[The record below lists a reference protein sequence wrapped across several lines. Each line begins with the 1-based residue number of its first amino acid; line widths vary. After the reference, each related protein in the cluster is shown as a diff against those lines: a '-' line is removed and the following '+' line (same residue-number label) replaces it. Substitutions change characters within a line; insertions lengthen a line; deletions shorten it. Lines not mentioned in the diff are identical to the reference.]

1 MIIIC
6 SNCNYKINLSSD
18 QLCKVEGVIAR
29 MPEGKTLKFKC
40 PACKNPLN
48 LNPKILF
55 QEISKSVHQAK
66 SNDTSKMIV
75 ESKGDCRAKDERDI
89 PVYEFK
95 KIYIPVDS
103 VHEGEKLVESFDI
116 STLQNLG
123 KSSWDIAAVVPRTI
137 SQKLFNERETTVSN
151 NLAYTAACG
160 GNIMGVHIILRR
172 CIV

>member
-18 QLCKVEGVIAR
+18 QLCKVEEVIAR
-29 MPEGKTLKFKC
+29 IPEGKTLKFKC
-40 PACKNPLN
+40 PACKKPLN
-48 LNPKILF
+48 LNPKKLF
-55 QEISKSVHQAK
+55 QEISKTVPKAES
-66 SNDTSKMIV
+66 SDRSKLIF
-75 ESKGDCRAKDERDI
+75 ERKRDCKTKEEREI

-137 SQKLFNERETTVSN
+137 SQKFFNERETAVSN
-151 NLAYTAACG
+151 NHAYTAACG